1 MIEHEEETNNAGQDW
16 ARERLRNFLD
26 DHPSLPIYRFALI
39 AGVSRITVA
48 SFLSGKEVMMITL
61 TKIAKAMGISL
72 EKLKQ
77 PISKEE
83 YKELQEESSN
93 ASNKNKNDGR

>member
-83 YKELQEESSN
+83 YKELQEESTN
-93 ASNKNKNDGR
+93 ASN

>member
-1 MIEHEEETNNAGQDW
+1 MIEHEDETSNVGQDW

-39 AGVSRITVA
+39 AGVSRITIA
-48 SFLSGKEVMMITL
+48 SFLSGREVMMITL

-77 PISKEE
+77 PISEEE
-83 YKELQEESSN
+83 YKELLEESSN
-93 ASNKNKNDGR
+93 ASN

>member
-1 MIEHEEETNNAGQDW
+1 MIEHENETNNAGQDW

-39 AGVSRITVA
+39 AGVSRITIS
-48 SFLSGKEVMMITL
+48 SFLSGREVMMITL

-77 PISKEE
+77 PIGEEE
-83 YKELQEESSN
+83 YKELLEESSN
-93 ASNKNKNDGR
+93 ASN

>member
-1 MIEHEEETNNAGQDW
+1 MIEHEDETNNAGQDW

-39 AGVSRITVA
+39 AGVSRITIA
-48 SFLSGKEVMMITL
+48 SFLSGREVMMITL
-61 TKIAKAMGISL
+61 TKIAKAMGISP

-77 PISKEE
+77 PISEQE
-83 YKELQEESSN
+83 YKKLQEESSN
-93 ASNKNKNDGR
+93 ASN

>member
-83 YKELQEESSN
+83 YKELEEESSN
-93 ASNKNKNDGR
+93 ASN

>member
-1 MIEHEEETNNAGQDW
+1 MIEHKDETNNAGQDW

-26 DHPSLPIYRFALI
+26 DHPSLPTYRFALI

-77 PISKEE
+77 PISEEE
-83 YKELQEESSN
+83 YRELQ
-93 ASNKNKNDGR
+93 KVLGV

>member
-1 MIEHEEETNNAGQDW
+1 MIEHEDETNNAGQDW

-39 AGVSRITVA
+39 AVVSRITIA
-48 SFLSGKEVMMITL
+48 SFLSGREVMMITL

-77 PISKEE
+77 PISEEE
-83 YKELQEESSN
+83 YKELLEESSN
-93 ASNKNKNDGR
+93 ASN

>member
-16 ARERLRNFLD
+16 ARGRLRNFLD

-93 ASNKNKNDGR
+93 ASN

>member
-1 MIEHEEETNNAGQDW
+1 MIEHKSETNNAGQDW

-93 ASNKNKNDGR
+93 ASN

>member
-1 MIEHEEETNNAGQDW
+1 MIEHEDETNNAGQDW

-39 AGVSRITVA
+39 AGVSRITIS
-48 SFLSGKEVMMITL
+48 SFLSGREVMMITL

-77 PISKEE
+77 PISEEE
-83 YKELQEESSN
+83 YKELLEESSN
-93 ASNKNKNDGR
+93 ASN

>member
-1 MIEHEEETNNAGQDW
+1 MIEHTSETNNAGQDW

-26 DHPSLPIYRFALI
+26 DHHSLPIYRFALI

-48 SFLSGKEVMMITL
+48 SFLSGKEVMRITL

-77 PISKEE
+77 PISEQE
-83 YKELQEESSN
+83 YKKLQEESSN
-93 ASNKNKNDGR
+93 ASN

>member
-1 MIEHEEETNNAGQDW
+1 MIEHEDETNNAGQDW
-16 ARERLRNFLD
+16 ARERLRNFID

-39 AGVSRITVA
+39 AGVSRITIA

-83 YKELQEESSN
+83 YKELLEESSN
-93 ASNKNKNDGR
+93 ASN

>member
-1 MIEHEEETNNAGQDW
+1 MIEHEDETNNAGQDW

-26 DHPSLPIYRFALI
+26 DHPSLPMYRFALI
-39 AGVSRITVA
+39 AGVSRITIV

-77 PISKEE
+77 PISEEE

-93 ASNKNKNDGR
+93 ASN

>member
-1 MIEHEEETNNAGQDW
+1 MIEHEDETNNAGQDW
-16 ARERLRNFLD
+16 ARERLRNFID

-39 AGVSRITVA
+39 AGVSRITIV

-77 PISKEE
+77 PISEEE

-93 ASNKNKNDGR
+93 ASN

>member
-1 MIEHEEETNNAGQDW
+1 MIEHNSETNNADQDW

-39 AGVSRITVA
+39 AGVSRITIA
-48 SFLSGKEVMMITL
+48 SFLDGKDVMRITL
-61 TKIAKAMGISL
+61 IKIAKAMGITI

-77 PISKEE
+77 PISEEE
-83 YKELQEESSN
+83 YKKLQE
-93 ASNKNKNDGR
+93 

>member
-1 MIEHEEETNNAGQDW
+1 MIEHTSETNNTGQDW

-26 DHPSLPIYRFALI
+26 DHHSLPIYRFALI
-39 AGVSRITVA
+39 AGVSRITIA

-77 PISKEE
+77 PISEEE
-83 YKELQEESSN
+83 YKELQEEYLN
-93 ASNKNKNDGR
+93 ASN

>member
-1 MIEHEEETNNAGQDW
+1 MIEDIETFSHKDQDW

-26 DHPSLPIYRFALI
+26 DHHSLPIYRFALI
-39 AGVSRITVA
+39 AGVSRITIA
-48 SFLSGKEVMMITL
+48 NFLNGKEVMRITL

-77 PISKEE
+77 PISEQE
-83 YKELQEESSN
+83 YIDLQQEGKS
-93 ASNKNKNDGR
+93 

>member
-1 MIEHEEETNNAGQDW
+1 MIKDVETFSHKDQDW
-16 ARERLRNFLD
+16 ARERLRNFID
-26 DHPSLPIYRFALI
+26 DHPSLPVYRFALI

-48 SFLSGKEVMMITL
+48 SFLSGKEVMRITL

-77 PISKEE
+77 PISEEE

-93 ASNKNKNDGR
+93 ASN

>member
-1 MIEHEEETNNAGQDW
+1 MIEHENETNNAGQYW

-39 AGVSRITVA
+39 AGVSRVTIS
-48 SFLSGKEVMMITL
+48 SFLSGREVMMITL

-77 PISKEE
+77 PISEEE
-83 YKELQEESSN
+83 YKELLEESSN
-93 ASNKNKNDGR
+93 ASN